1 MNVKD
6 VMGAM
11 DDLVEAHGVKP
22 NENIYVKS
30 THGAELID
38 GFDVVETDSFT
49 GVFVLDGGG
58 EPAVSARVVR
68 GLKNEVEQLRNAL
81 KEIADIDDWDYGL
94 EKAKDITHKTI
105 GEPEGW
111 A

>member
-6 VMGAM
+6 VKGAM

-30 THGAELID
+30 TYGAELID

-49 GVFVLDGGG
+49 GVFVLGGGG

-68 GLKNEVEQLRNAL
+68 ELESEIENLRDVLHNAYEEIRRGKNGRA
-81 KEIADIDDWDYGL
+81 IDIIEEW
-94 EKAKDITHKTI
+94 
-105 GEPEGW
+105 GESND
-111 A
+111 